1 MITQEW
7 LSPESA
13 AGQFIATFP
22 GFREAVE
29 VAATRTA
36 IQLDR
41 SIATRKRQEQAFADF
56 FRFHLVEELTL
67 RGILACDGD
76 EKSEIE
82 IRAGNRNGIT
92 LRHHSIRIRSLRA
105 RDGATPGASSKK
117 RAREYTQPLFKVSP
131 ESLTL
136 VLLWEITEKGIELE
150 LVYPKAPGEK
160 RKNTTIH
167 WGVPIP
173 HAAESLD
180 IVSAD
185 PAVVDI
191 TAGQDLDVYALP
203 KQDVKE
209 EGGESS

>member
-7 LSPESA
+7 LNPETA
-13 AGQFIATFP
+13 ASQFIAAFP

-36 IQLDR
+36 LELDR
-41 SIATRKRQEQAFADF
+41 SVATRKRQKQAFADF
-56 FRFHLVEELTL
+56 FRFYLVDELTQ
-67 RGILACDGD
+67 RGILALDGD
-76 EKSEIE
+76 DRGQIE
-82 IRAGNRNGIT
+82 VRAGNRNSVV

-105 RDGATPGASSKK
+105 RDGEVPGASSKR
-117 RAREYTQPLFKVSP
+117 RAREYTQPLFEAAP
-131 ESLTL
+131 DSLTL
-136 VLLWEITEKGIELE
+136 VLLWEITDKGVELE

-173 HAAESLD
+173 HPAEVLD
-180 IVSAD
+180 IVSTD
-185 PAVVDI
+185 SDVIDI
-191 TAGQDLDVYALP
+191 SAGQDLDEYALP